1 VNTTRD
7 ATRLLS
13 LWQSTV
19 SDSPFRRIWPLDRL
33 TSPDL
38 VQKQRGVQN
47 TFNPGEV
54 MLPLD
59 FLDFDPKFAEALNKA
74 FGGYVIA
81 ANDRVAR
88 DLIAN
93 HGLWNV
99 TLDGKVS
106 RTGSVQGGW
115 RGAGGSS
122 FMKNKYNGDALLRQL
137 ESLQKEAN
145 ALDQVGGFFI
155 NTKSRT
161 KQCPA
166 GSRLCN
172 MSHSR
177 SENCPVEKVLTV
189 LILCS

>member
-1 VNTTRD
+1 
-7 ATRLLS
+7 
-13 LWQSTV
+13 
-19 SDSPFRRIWPLDRL
+19 
-33 TSPDL
+33 
-38 VQKQRGVQN
+38 
-47 TFNPGEV
+47 

-59 FLDFDPKFAEALNKA
+59 FLDFDPKFAQALNKA

-145 ALDQVGGFFI
+145 AIDQVGGFII
-155 NTKSRT
+155 NTKTRT